1 MQPQRPPDPN
11 NQTLRGTHQIYRRG
25 MQSPP
30 PIAGPPYTPP
40 PMPPHGHG
48 RPLGGMTEGSRVA
61 LFIVAVMALLVF
73 LLIGLG
79 LIATLLPAGDP
90 NRGVV
95 SLGMLLGSLIAL
107 VGIVKL
113 LRQR

>member
-1 MQPQRPPDPN
+1 MQYQTPPDPN
-11 NQTLRGTHQIYRRG
+11 AQTLRGTHQIYRRG
-25 MQSPP
+25 MQPP
-30 PIAGPPYTPP
+30 QQMNEPLYPQP

-48 RPLGGMTEGSRVA
+48 RPLGGMTEGNRIG
-61 LFIVAVMALLVF
+61 LLIVAVMALLVF

-79 LIATLLPAGDP
+79 LIGALLPEGDP
-90 NRGVV
+90 NKGVV
-95 SLGMLLGSLIAL
+95 SLGMLLGSMIAL